1 VNGRRLRTVTVPSD
15 YARHVPTLAEYAGLP
30 CDDPRR
36 AGLRSALILA
46 FLPVVQ
52 HIARRY
58 GDDAAREDLTQAGV
72 IGLIHAIDHWDPDAA
87 RGDALGYVVPC
98 VRGEILRHLRDR
110 TWSVRVSRPVKEL
123 VVAIDKATGP
133 LTQRRGGGRRP
144 PARAAPRGGGGEEVI
159 DAITVRAERHSA
171 SLDMSTEPGEPP
183 LAERLGD
190 ADADLDGVEFRRSVW
205 PLLAA
210 LPERERRIVLL
221 RFFGNKTQ
229 SEIGEVVGLSQ
240 MHVSRLLG
248 RALATLRHG
257 LTA

>member
-133 LTQRRGGGRRP
+133 LTQRLGR
-144 PARAAPRGGGGEEVI
+144 APRPSELAEHLGVDVEEVI

>member
-1 VNGRRLRTVTVPSD
+1 VDVPSD
-15 YARHVPTLAEYAGLP
+15 YTRHLPMLAEYAGLP

-36 AGLRSALILA
+36 PGLRSTLILA

-58 GDDAAREDLTQAGV
+58 GDDAVREDLTQAGV
-72 IGLIHAIDHWDPDAA
+72 IGLIHAIDHWDPEVA

-123 VVAIDKATGP
+123 VVGLDKAVGP
-133 LTQRRGGGRRP
+133 LTQQLGR
-144 PARAAPRGGGGEEVI
+144 APRPSELADYLGVGLDEVI
-159 DAITVRAERHSA
+159 DAIAVRAERRSA
-171 SLDMSTEPGEPP
+171 SLDASVEPGEPP
-183 LAERLGD
+183 LGERLGD
-190 ADADLDGVEFRRSVW
+190 ADPGLDGVEFRRSVW
-205 PLLAA
+205 PLLAG

-229 SEIGEVVGLSQ
+229 SEIGELVGLSQ
-240 MHVSRLLG
+240 MHVSRLLA
-248 RALATLRHG
+248 RALASLRRG
-257 LTA
+257 LMS

>member
-1 VNGRRLRTVTVPSD
+1 MDAPSD
-15 YARHVPTLAEYAGLP
+15 YARLLPTLAEYAALP
-30 CDDPRR
+30 DDDPRR
-36 AGLRSALILA
+36 AGLRSTLILA

-52 HIARRY
+52 HLAHRY
-58 GDDAAREDLTQAGV
+58 GDEAAREDLTQAGV

-110 TWSVRVSRPVKEL
+110 TWSVRVSRPMKEL
-123 VVAIDKATGP
+123 VVTLDKAVGP
-133 LTQRRGGGRRP
+133 LTQRLGR
-144 PARAAPRGGGGEEVI
+144 APRPSELAEHLGVRVDDVV
-159 DAITVRAERHSA
+159 DAIAVRPERRSA
-171 SLDMSTEPGEPP
+171 SLDALIAPGEPP

-190 ADADLDGVEFRRSVW
+190 ADPAMDDVEFRRSVW
-205 PLLAA
+205 PLLAG

-240 MHVSRLLG
+240 MHVSRLLS
-248 RALATLRHG
+248 RALATLRRG
-257 LTA
+257 LMS

>member
-1 VNGRRLRTVTVPSD
+1 MDVPSD
-15 YARHVPTLAEYAGLP
+15 YARHLPTLAEYAALP

-36 AGLRSALILA
+36 AGLRSTLILA

-52 HIARRY
+52 HLARRY

-72 IGLIHAIDHWDPDAA
+72 IGLIHAIDHWDPGAA

-110 TWSVRVSRPVKEL
+110 TWSVRVARPVKEL
-123 VVAIDKATGP
+123 VVAVDKATGP
-133 LTQRRGGGRRP
+133 LTQRLGR
-144 PARAAPRGGGGEEVI
+144 APRPSELAERLDVDVGRVI
-159 DAITVRAERHSA
+159 EAIGVRAERRSA
-171 SLDMSTEPGEPP
+171 SLDAAIEPGDPP

-190 ADADLDGVEFRRSVW
+190 TDPGMDDVEMRGSVW
-205 PLLAA
+205 PMLAT

-229 SEIGEVVGLSQ
+229 SEIGEMVALSQ
-240 MHVSRLLG
+240 MHVSRLLA
-248 RALATLRHG
+248 RALATLRRG
-257 LTA
+257 LSP

>member
-1 VNGRRLRTVTVPSD
+1 MDVPSD
-15 YARHVPTLAEYAGLP
+15 YARYLPTLAEYAGLP
-30 CDDPRR
+30 GDDPRR
-36 AGLRSALILA
+36 AGLRSTLILA

-58 GDDAAREDLTQAGV
+58 GDDAAQEDLTQAGV
-72 IGLIHAIDHWDPDAA
+72 IGLIHAVDHWDPGSA

-123 VVAIDKATGP
+123 VVSLDKAVGP
-133 LTQRRGGGRRP
+133 LTQRLGR
-144 PARAAPRGGGGEEVI
+144 APRPSELAEQLGVGVDEVI
-159 DAITVRAERHSA
+159 DALAVRAERRSA
-171 SLDMSTEPGEPP
+171 SLDASIEPGEPP

-190 ADADLDGVEFRRSVW
+190 ADPDLDEVDLRRSVW
-205 PLLAA
+205 PLLAE
-210 LPERERRIVLL
+210 LPDRERRIVLL

-229 SEIGEVVGLSQ
+229 SEIGELVGLSQ
-240 MHVSRLLG
+240 MHVSRLLA

-257 LTA
+257 LLS